1 MKKFKKKSKI
11 DWVSS
16 EYQDDQIYWFPV
28 FTVEFNP
35 NYKRVFGLTSDGFW
49 MCKIVREDS
58 YQINII
64 KEKPEYLSLI
74 TVLEKD
80 RNDIEQLVLEGF
92 RRGFDGDEVDV
103 FPFVDLIKFAI
114 DKDRGYW
121 ALKAVNWLRQDD
133 FDNEL
138 CEIVKDIINK
148 KNLDQKSRH
157 LIFKMMKRYDRTQV

>member
-1 MKKFKKKSKI
+1 
-11 DWVSS
+11 
-16 EYQDDQIYWFPV
+16 
-28 FTVEFNP
+28 
-35 NYKRVFGLTSDGFW
+35 
-49 MCKIVREDS
+49 MCKIVRENS

-64 KEKPEYLSLI
+64 KEKSEYLGLI

-92 RRGFDGDEVDV
+92 RRSFDGDEVDV

-157 LIFKMMKRYDRTQV
+157 LIFKMMKRYDRTQI